1 MTNSMKRNQF
11 SLSKSSLSEV
21 VSKNQSFSSPY
32 RPESREKSPESKV
45 AYINC
50 VLENSK
56 NAQAL
61 QKMDIEASLANNEN
75 QQLLNKSSTLQDK
88 NQQSE
93 LIKTMNE
100 LKQELT
106 TMKSMCE
113 DLSPKVSNNHSMI
126 LQIIPFANPHLLK
139 QKQAISQHFQG
150 NGQAKNFMQTSQN
163 ISRMFSNGQQNANP
177 LAAATPPQW
186 GPESLSSFF
195 GGSGSADFSQMM
207 THKAFIDQLRA
218 SAQGKDSKLKQEL
231 PSVFNGRAQQ
241 PIGGLQPSQSV
252 AQTQAFLQALSRSSG
267 VNSTIQAMLQQRQE
281 IYRMQQQ
288 QHSNGDVLS
297 SHENVN
303 GASRSHESPQ
313 NASNSP
319 GMLQSKQQNFIKP
332 SSGGVVNG
340 SENLR
345 PPHNGKLAK
354 NQ

>member
-32 RPESREKSPESKV
+32 RPESSEKSPESKV

-61 QKMDIEASLANNEN
+61 QKMDMEASLANNEN
-75 QQLLNKSSTLQDK
+75 QKLLNKSSTLLDK
-88 NQQSE
+88 AQQSE

-106 TMKSMCE
+106 TMKSIYE
-113 DLSPKVSNNHSMI
+113 DLSSKVSNNHSMI
-126 LQIIPFANPHLLK
+126 LQIVPFTNPNLLLK
-139 QKQAISQHFQG
+139 QKQAIGQHFQG
-150 NGQAKNFMQTSQN
+150 TGQTKNFMQTSQN
-163 ISRMFSNGQQNANP
+163 ISRMFSNNQQTANP
-177 LAAATPPQW
+177 LGATPPQW
-186 GPESLSSFF
+186 GPESLSNFF
-195 GGSGSADFSQMM
+195 GASNSADFSQMM
-207 THKAFIDQLRA
+207 SLGTHKAFIDQLRA
-218 SAQGKDSKLKQEL
+218 NAQSKDSKLKQEL

-241 PIGGLQPSQSV
+241 PVSGMQPSQSV

-281 IYRMQQQ
+281 MYRMQQQQQQ

-319 GMLQSKQQNFIKP
+319 GMREFL
-332 SSGGVVNG
+332 
-340 SENLR
+340 
-345 PPHNGKLAK
+345 
-354 NQ
+354 